1 MEDEVEYLGGHP
13 RVDPLDDGEIIL
25 DPGRI
30 IVAQYGVGGDMG
42 AQIAAAEV
50 DVEEMTPMV
59 VVVGC

>member
-1 MEDEVEYLGGHP
+1 
-13 RVDPLDDGEIIL
+13 LDDGEIIL
-25 DPGRI
+25 DPARI
-30 IVAQYGVGGDMG
+30 IGARYGVGGDMG